1 MSLSNQFIMEQ
12 LSLGYSMPELAEMW
26 GINYSNLNN
35 NFYFPK
41 KTWKYL
47 TPAIEINGKQEPYYH
62 NEWRYGSIPTYN
74 FEELS
79 KEEINFYYD
88 NLKEYN

>member
-1 MSLSNQFIMEQ
+1 MLLSNEFLMEQ
-12 LSLGYSMPELAEMW
+12 LALGYSLPELAKMW
-26 GINYSNLNN
+26 GIDYSTLNN

-74 FEELS
+74 CQPTNS
-79 KEEINFYYD
+79 TICRIVKSNFT
-88 NLKEYN
+88 LKI

>member
-1 MSLSNQFIMEQ
+1 MLLSNEFIMEQ
-12 LSLGYSMPELAEMW
+12 LALGYSMPELAEIW

-41 KTWKYL
+41 KNWKYL
-47 TPAIEINGKQEPYYH
+47 TPTIEINGKQEPYYQ
-62 NEWRYGSIPTYN
+62 NEWQYSFLPTYN

-79 KEEINFYYD
+79 KEEIDFYYK
-88 NLKEYN
+88 NLTKFN